1 MTKLLI
7 AMVVMLFV
15 LAMAAFPVLAGACS
29 IAGKTEWRDADTRAE
44 FDAGECSVCRV
55 EIKAAT
61 RVLSFDADGCTDGYC
76 VAGLGTSQAAAW
88 EDGPAHDIS
97 HVVWWA
103 DCPPT
108 AVTLSEAEAG
118 GSTWL
123 LWVGAVALF
132 GVAMFGYW
140 WFSRDDEDVRR

>member
-1 MTKLLI
+1 MTKLLK
-7 AMVVMLFV
+7 AMIVV
-15 LAMAAFPVLAGACS
+15 LALALIAVPVLAGACS
-29 IAGKTEWRDADTRAE
+29 VAGKTEWRDADTRAE
-44 FDAGECSVCRV
+44 FDAGECAVCRV

-61 RVLSFDADGCTDGYC
+61 RLLSFDADACVDGYC
-76 VAGLGTSQAAAW
+76 VSGIGTSKAAAW

-108 AVTLSEAEAG
+108 AVTLSEAEAR

-123 LWVGAVALF
+123 LWLGAAVLFGAVA
-132 GVAMFGYW
+132 FGYG
-140 WFSRDDEDVRR
+140 WFARDDAGEGR